1 MDISS
6 ALVTNIFFASR
17 RWGCPVFS
25 SSDCE
30 FLAYGIGAVG
40 LVGGG

>member
-6 ALVTNIFFASR
+6 ALVKNSLFSSR

-25 SSDCE
+25 SSDFE
-30 FLAYGIGAVG
+30 FLTYGIGAVG